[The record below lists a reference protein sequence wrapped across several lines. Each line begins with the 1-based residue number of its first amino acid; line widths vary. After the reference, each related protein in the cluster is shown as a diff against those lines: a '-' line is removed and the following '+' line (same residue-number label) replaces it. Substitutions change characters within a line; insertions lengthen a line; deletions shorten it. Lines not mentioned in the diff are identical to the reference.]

1 MKNAWKWILGIL
13 LSLLVICLAVV
24 PLFFRVGYRYMPMMR
39 GGFRGDFHVPGAFG
53 FMGGLMALR
62 MVLLPLLVV
71 ALLVLI
77 GFWIGSA
84 RRNSVQS
91 PPTAQPLPQASP
103 PVATTSISEEKHC
116 THCGNTLQPEWAH
129 CPSCGTK
136 VE

>member
-1 MKNAWKWILGIL
+1 M
-13 LSLLVICLAVV
+13 VVCLAVV
-24 PLFFRVGYRYMPMMR
+24 PLFFRVGYRFMPMMR
-39 GGFRGDFHVPGAFG
+39 GGFRGDFHGPGAFG

-84 RRNSVQS
+84 RRNSVRAATS
-91 PPTAQPLPQASP
+91 AQPLPQSTSP
-103 PVATTSISEEKHC
+103 AATPVAAVEGKHC
-116 THCGNTLQPEWAH
+116 THCGNTLLPEWAH